1 MPTLKFIKTF
11 QIAARN
17 SSFKLAADELHVTA
31 SAVSHQMKLLEEQLG
46 LNLFERGAHSLH
58 LTDAGAHYLESI
70 DELFVRLELA
80 TEQLRLRHHRLAV
93 RVMAPPFF
101 ANELLLPK
109 LSEFS
114 EAHPTVDMHVSTRT
128 SHNAMHVAAADV
140 SIICGDGQWPNMVT
154 RLLFT
159 QRVVVACAPHLLR
172 LRRINAVEDLGKES
186 LIVDTRRLDLWDRWT
201 ASQGMPVVRPRQ
213 EIRLDSMSAA
223 VQAAEL
229 GVGFALVS
237 APLAARRFQTGTL
250 ERVFDAELVTGD
262 AYYLVARPDDVERP
276 AVRALIDWASREF
289 GARDAHATSPLE
301 IRIGYR

>member
-17 SSFKLAADELHVTA
+17 CSFKLAADELHVTA
-31 SAVSHQMKLLEEQLG
+31 SAVSHQMKLLEQQLG

-58 LTDAGAHYLESI
+58 LTEAGAHYLESI

-80 TEQLRLRHHRLAV
+80 TEQLRLRHRRLVV

-114 EAHPTVDMHVSTRT
+114 EAHPTVDMHVTTRT
-128 SHNAMHVAAADV
+128 THNAMHGAGTDV

-159 QRVVVACAPHLLR
+159 QRVVVACAPQLLR
-172 LRRINAVEDLGKES
+172 LGRVNAIEDLGKES
-186 LIVDTRRLDLWDRWT
+186 LIVDTRRLDLWDRWA
-201 ASQGMPVVRPRQ
+201 ASQGKPAIRPRQ
-213 EIRLDSMSAA
+213 EIRLDTMSAA

-237 APLAARRFQTGTL
+237 APLAAGRFQTGTL
-250 ERVFDAELVTGD
+250 KRVFDAELVTGD
-262 AYYLVARPDDVERP
+262 AYYLVARPDDADRP

-289 GARDAHATSPLE
+289 GAREECSSSPLAVK
-301 IRIGYR
+301 IGYR

>member
-11 QIAARN
+11 QIAARK
-17 SSFKLAADELHVTA
+17 SSFKLAADDLHVTA
-31 SAVSHQMKLLEEQLG
+31 SAVSHQIKLLEEQLG
-46 LNLFERGAHSLH
+46 LTLFERGAHSLH
-58 LTDAGAHYLESI
+58 LTEAGAHYLESI
-70 DELFVRLELA
+70 DDLFVRLELA

-128 SHNAMHVAAADV
+128 SLNDMHAAGADV
-140 SIICGDGQWPNMVT
+140 SIICGDGQWPSMVKH
-154 RLLFT
+154 LLFT
-159 QRVVVACAPHLLR
+159 QRVVVACAPQLLR
-172 LRRINAVEDLGKES
+172 LRKVHVAEDLGKES
-186 LIVDTRRLDLWDRWT
+186 LIVDTRRLDLWDRWA
-201 ASQGMPVVRPRQ
+201 ASQGKAAIRPRQ

-237 APLAARRFQTGTL
+237 APLAARKFQTGTL
-250 ERVFDAELVTGD
+250 ERVFEAELITGD
-262 AYYLVARPDDVERP
+262 AYYLVARPDDADRP

-289 GARDAHATSPLE
+289 GAREEYSSSPLE
-301 IRIGYR
+301 IKIGYR